1 MNNNKWTYSKVGI
14 NTKKIRKSQNEIG
27 RVLGQTFINREGKIG
42 SVLFEIGHYA
52 GLIDIGRGTALALH
66 VDGVGTKVLISQ
78 IMNRYDTIGIDC
90 VAMNVNDIICVG
102 AEPIA
107 LLDYI
112 ALKELDENI
121 LNEIIKGLK
130 TGADEA
136 SIAIIGGETAIMP
149 DVIEGMGNK
158 AFDIV
163 GMIVGIVSKRNII
176 TGKNIKEGDIIIGIE
191 SSGIHSNG
199 LSLARKVLF
208 SKYKANEYVKEL
220 DNVLGNELLKPTRIY
235 VKPVMDILRRKIY
248 ISGLANITGGSFS
261 KLTRLID
268 KSVGF
273 RLDNYPKIPPIFN
286 LIQNEGGISK
296 REMFRTFNMGIG
308 FCLITSRNEVENIN
322 NIFSTYN
329 MNIHV
334 IGRVIKKYGV
344 YINNLRIDN

>member
-1 MNNNKWTYSKVGI
+1 LKNNKWTYSKAGI

-27 RVLGQTFINREGKIG
+27 RILGQTFINRKGKIG

-107 LLDYI
+107 LVDYI

-121 LNEIIKGLK
+121 LNEIINGLK

-149 DVIEGMGNK
+149 DVIEGKGNK
-158 AFDIV
+158 AFDIA
-163 GMIVGIVSKRNII
+163 GMIVGIVSKRDII

-261 KLTRLID
+261 KLTRLGD
-268 KSVGF
+268 KSIGF
-273 RLDNYPKIPPIFN
+273 RLDNYPKIPHIFN
-286 LIQNEGGISK
+286 LIQNEGKISK

-308 FCLITSRNEVENIN
+308 FCLITSINEVENIR
-322 NIFSTYN
+322 NIFRNYN